1 MLKFESQAIVE
12 HMIGPDKRV
21 HEVVKNFVEGI
32 HQLEELYKK
41 SYTVLENLPE
51 ELETG
56 VETGPEELIRH
67 YRNVAEIHTA
77 MISCYHNLLTSYYA
91 FRKCAE
97 ANDAVKSEFMK
108 VPGSFND
115 ISAQLKVIIEDN
127 AAYLA
132 SLERLLE
139 ETVIV

>member
-1 MLKFESQAIVE
+1 MLKFGKEAIVE

-32 HQLEELYKK
+32 HQLEELYKR
-41 SYTVLENLPE
+41 SYTVLENLPS

-56 VETGPEELIRH
+56 IDTGSDELIRH

-77 MISCYHNLLTSYYA
+77 MINCYHNLLTSYYS
-91 FRKCAE
+91 FKKCAE
-97 ANDAVKSEFMK
+97 THDAVKAEFSK
-108 VPGSFND
+108 VPGSFSE

-127 AAYLA
+127 ATYLA

-139 ETVIV
+139 EAVTA

>member
-1 MLKFESQAIVE
+1 MLKFELEAIVE

-21 HEVVKNFVEGI
+21 HEVVKNFVDSI

-41 SYTVLENLPE
+41 SYTVLENLPS

-56 VETGPEELIRH
+56 IDTGSEELIKH

-77 MISCYHNLLTSYYA
+77 LINCYHNLLTSYYA
-91 FRKCAE
+91 FRKSAE
-97 ANDAVKSEFMK
+97 THDAVRAEFTK

-115 ISAQLKVIIEDN
+115 ISRQLKVIIDDN
-127 AAYLA
+127 ASYLA

-139 ETVIV
+139 DTVTA